1 MAMRNSW
8 RTWRSA
14 ASLVAVLAGVALIAI
29 GTSDARSSVIA
40 TLPFSDGFSAVDG
53 SELSDFWIDQ
63 RGNVTVVGGEATGT
77 GGGVNLS
84 TLDGVSAADV
94 KVAGDVALGASES
107 AGLVARYSGPLEH
120 NFYLGL
126 LAGTGS
132 GFRATI
138 WKNVGGSMTK
148 LNAGLTVGS
157 GNGTLEFVVV
167 GSSLKLIFNGQLV
180 AFAHDLSLGGGSVG
194 IRLGADAGVDNFAAE
209 AWSPSVASLPFSD
222 SFSTTSVGSQL
233 DRSWIDRRGNVTVV
247 GGEATGTGGG
257 VNLSTLDGVSA
268 ADVKV
273 AGDVALGASESAGLV
288 ARYSGPLEH
297 NFYLGL
303 LAGTGSGFRATIWKN
318 VGGSMTKLNAGLTVG
333 SGNGTLEFVVVGSS
347 LKLIFNGQLVAFA
360 HDLSLIGGSVGIRL
374 GADAGVDNFAAEAWS
389 PSVASLPFSD
399 SFSTTSVGSQ
409 LDRSWIDRRGNVTVV
424 GGEATGTGGG
434 VNLSTL
440 DGVNAA
446 NVAASGP
453 IVLTAGQKVGLVTRY
468 SGPLERNFYLGLLTG
483 TGSGFRATI
492 WKNVGG
498 SMTKLST
505 GPTVGSGNGTLEF
518 REVGSTLTLSLDGN
532 VLATAVDASLGPGS
546 VGIYLGPGTSM
557 SSFQAS

>member
-148 LNAGLTVGS
+148 L
-157 GNGTLEFVVV
+157 
-167 GSSLKLIFNGQLV
+167 
-180 AFAHDLSLGGGSVG
+180 
-194 IRLGADAGVDNFAAE
+194 
-209 AWSPSVASLPFSD
+209 
-222 SFSTTSVGSQL
+222 
-233 DRSWIDRRGNVTVV
+233 
-247 GGEATGTGGG
+247 
-257 VNLSTLDGVSA
+257 
-268 ADVKV
+268 
-273 AGDVALGASESAGLV
+273 
-288 ARYSGPLEH
+288 
-297 NFYLGL
+297 
-303 LAGTGSGFRATIWKN
+303 
-318 VGGSMTKLNAGLTVG
+318 
-333 SGNGTLEFVVVGSS
+333 
-347 LKLIFNGQLVAFA
+347 
-360 HDLSLIGGSVGIRL
+360 
-374 GADAGVDNFAAEAWS
+374 
-389 PSVASLPFSD
+389 
-399 SFSTTSVGSQ
+399 
-409 LDRSWIDRRGNVTVV
+409 
-424 GGEATGTGGG
+424 
-434 VNLSTL
+434 
-440 DGVNAA
+440 
-446 NVAASGP
+446 
-453 IVLTAGQKVGLVTRY
+453 
-468 SGPLERNFYLGLLTG
+468 
-483 TGSGFRATI
+483 
-492 WKNVGG
+492 
-498 SMTKLST
+498 ST